1 MTSVNMNMRQDADVV
16 SRYGDLRNENA
27 GAVIENP
34 LAHLNQEQLLRDV
47 DAFAASKSFS
57 DDICLGLRRAALVAQ
72 NSLIYDEVSRGRHI
86 GAQLPVQLTDAE
98 KRALRDERD
107 HLFAQSKGL
116 YMTVLTVSIAAI
128 LQGWVQSSINGATL
142 LWPKQFHLDKNGKN
156 GSHGPWIIGLTNA
169 APFLFAA
176 VLGCPLVDPI
186 NRRFGRRGAI
196 LVAAA
201 LIFVSSLGSA
211 FVEDWRQLFA
221 CRVFNGIGMGLKAS
235 STPILA
241 AETAVSLWR
250 GSSALCWQLW
260 VAFGIALG
268 FVANLIVNTAQ
279 EERLSMKLQL
289 GAPIVPALVL
299 MVSLWWC
306 PESPRWHMMKGD
318 IKNYRKA
325 YDIFVAL
332 RNTPIQA
339 QRDFYLI
346 HKQIEL
352 ETHSRQVYDA
362 ESILRSGKGVKAQY
376 NISDYAN
383 RLAQLF
389 SPKHPRLRNALLAAC
404 TVNLAQQLC
413 GINVLA
419 FYSSDVFSS
428 AGNQPSGE
436 VDNTKAYLYSFG
448 FGAINFIFCIPA
460 IRNIDTLGRRALL
473 LGTLPFMSIFLFAA
487 AFCFYIPADSPARM
501 GPIALF
507 LFLFAAVYSPGMGPM
522 PFTVASESFPLSHRE
537 SGVAVSVGLNL
548 FFAALLTLFYLP
560 IHNGLGDTG
569 SLCLFACLNLVAAA
583 LIFFFLPETKQ
594 RSLEELDLVFAVP
607 IKKFMNHQL
616 FKVVPYYINYYIL
629 RKNVTLDDLY
639 QDKIWDHGSG
649 IGLQSISIT
658 GEDKGWPPA
667 WSTRTAGRDSIALAP
682 DETNNGFD
690 GTGQGT
696 HSRSQGH
703 DARSISSSVG
713 TFD

>member
-1 MTSVNMNMRQDADVV
+1 MGQDSDAV
-16 SRYGDLRNENA
+16 SYEDLRNDNA

-34 LAHLNQEQLLRDV
+34 LAHLTEEQLLRDV
-47 DAFAASKSFS
+47 DAFAESMSLS
-57 DDICLGLRRAALVAQ
+57 DIRIGLRRAALVAQ
-72 NSLIYDEVSRGRHI
+72 NALIYDDVSRDRHS
-86 GAQLPVQLTDAE
+86 GTHLPVMLSDDE
-98 KRALRDERD
+98 KRALKNERD

-116 YMTVLTVSIAAI
+116 YMTVLTVSLAAI

-142 LWPKQFHLDKNGKN
+142 LWPNEFGLKKRDNKHDQ
-156 GSHGPWIIGLTNA
+156 WIIGLTNA
-169 APFLFAA
+169 APFIFAA
-176 VLGCPLVDPI
+176 ILGCPLVDPI
-186 NRRFGRRGAI
+186 NKRFGRRGAI
-196 LVAAA
+196 LVATA
-201 LIFVSSLGSA
+201 LIFISSLGSA
-211 FVEDWRQLFA
+211 FVQNWKQLFA

-279 EERLSMKLQL
+279 QRLSMKLQL

-318 IKNYRKA
+318 DKSYRKA
-325 YDIFVAL
+325 YDIFISL
-332 RNTPIQA
+332 RNEPIQA

-352 ETHSRQVYDA
+352 ETHSRRVYDT
-362 ESILRSGKGVKAQY
+362 ESITRDGKDTKAQFH
-376 NISDYAN
+376 ISGYEN
-383 RLAQLF
+383 RLTQLF
-389 SPKHPRLRNALLAAC
+389 SSKHPRLRNALLAAC

-419 FYSSDVFSS
+419 FYSSDVFSN
-428 AGNQPSGE
+428 AGTDDSPEGTTE
-436 VDNTKAYLYSFG
+436 VIHTTTPYLYSFG

-460 IRNIDTLGRRALL
+460 IRNIDTLGRRTLL
-473 LGTLPFMSIFLFAA
+473 LGTLPFMSIFLFGA
-487 AFCFYIPADSPARM
+487 AFCFFNPAPAGSAAHD

-507 LFLFAAVYSPGMGPM
+507 LFMFAAVYSPGMGPM

-537 SGVAVSVGLNL
+537 VGVAFSVGLNL
-548 FFAALLTLFYLP
+548 FFAALLTLFYP
-560 IHNGLGDTG
+560 RINGALEGTG
-569 SLCLFACLNLVAAA
+569 SLCLFACLNIIAAV
-583 LIFFFLPETKQ
+583 LIFLFLPETKQ

-607 IKKFMNHQL
+607 IKKFMNYQL
-616 FKVVPYYINYYIL
+616 FKVVPYYINYYVL
-629 RKNVTLDDLY
+629 KKEVALDDLY
-639 QDKIWDHGSG
+639 KDKIWDHRTE
-649 IGLQSISIT
+649 IELQT
-658 GEDKGWPPA
+658 TLENNDNNG
-667 WSTRTAGRDSIALAP
+667 WSTTWRPRTAENDSIEVPPEQAIDGIVGASRDSH
-682 DETNNGFD
+682 NSSQGD
-690 GTGQGT
+690 GVR
-696 HSRSQGH
+696 SRS
-703 DARSISSSVG
+703 SSMG